1 MKNNTYMVTKFKQH
15 TKKVSYPAST
25 HKNLLQFQ
33 ILSPI
38 HQRQILPRDSFES
51 FHSSVFRCVNACW
64 CEGEE
69 REGSCI
75 HTSLPFAFWSINRS
89 KLSAPFTSQDNLQN
103 IPYQY
108 MQRYFILFKSS
119 YWKRMRYIWIWIYHN
134 LFNILLLMIFCIFL
148 FISQIISLG
157 ILLYIDVQDRCLEVE
172 LLGQRIRYSPEFPL
186 ELYQRI
192 IQATVEYV
200 FLHTCTE
207 PNIIWVFHSDEWK
220 HRPQSFWK

>member
-1 MKNNTYMVTKFKQH
+1 M
-15 TKKVSYPAST
+15 
-25 HKNLLQFQ
+25 
-33 ILSPI
+33 
-38 HQRQILPRDSFES
+38 
-51 FHSSVFRCVNACW
+51 NACW

-134 LFNILLLMIFCIFL
+134 LFNILLIMIFCIFL

-172 LLGQRIRYSPEFPL
+172 LLGQRIYAFPL
-186 ELYQRI
+186 KVPSKVSLQSCASIHNPSNCR
-192 IQATVEYV
+192 V
-200 FLHTCTE
+200 
-207 PNIIWVFHSDEWK
+207 WVFPHL
-220 HRPQSFWK
+220 PQTKYYWHF